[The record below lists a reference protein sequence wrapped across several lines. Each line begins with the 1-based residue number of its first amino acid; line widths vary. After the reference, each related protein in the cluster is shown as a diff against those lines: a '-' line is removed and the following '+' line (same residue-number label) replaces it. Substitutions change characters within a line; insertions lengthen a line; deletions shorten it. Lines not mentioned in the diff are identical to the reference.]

1 MKQWTLL
8 LLSAILIADIAAA
21 LPKFSTR
28 QGAKCQSCH
37 INPSGK
43 GMRST
48 FGAAYGREE
57 LTMPT
62 FKDEYDFEE
71 YSTALND
78 YFSIGMDFRTLFY
91 YTESNAAT
99 GFFQMQGDLYLDLR
113 LNKQFRIYFDK
124 GLYSGFE
131 VFGLAKV
138 LPMNGYIKAGNFIP
152 SYGIRMDDH
161 TLFIRSGSYFP
172 LNPAIAS
179 YPQGLGFGQGSED
192 TGLEIGL
199 NPGIFTLN
207 AGLFNGRQGGL
218 AGSGGSKTK
227 AVVLRADANIFM
239 DVVNMTLGGS
249 FYNLPTSSGPGKTQI
264 WGGFGIITLSQNLTV
279 LGEVDFLQSYNTAV
293 SKQVTGNILYT
304 EVNYIL
310 FDGID
315 LKFGYE
321 FYDPNI
327 DLQDG
332 SISRITIG
340 AEFFPMSGVEVR
352 PVFRLNQEEPTDR
365 SNNEL
370 LVLFH
375 FFL

>member
-8 LLSAILIADIAAA
+8 LLSAILIADVAAA

-37 INPSGK
+37 VNPGGK

-62 FKDEYDFEE
+62 FKDSYDFEE
-71 YSTALND
+71 YSTELND

-91 YTESNAAT
+91 YTESNANSS
-99 GFFQMQGDLYLDLR
+99 FFQMQGDLYLDLR

-131 VFGLAKV
+131 IFGLAKV

-161 TLFIRSGSYFP
+161 TLFIRNGSYFP

-192 TGLEIGL
+192 TGLEFGL
-199 NPGIFTLN
+199 SPGIFTIN
-207 AGLFNGRQGGL
+207 AGIFNGRQGGL
-218 AGSGGSKTK
+218 AGSGGSRTK
-227 AVVLRADANIFM
+227 AVVLRADANIFT
-239 DVVNMTLGGS
+239 DAVNMTIGGS
-249 FYNLPTSSGPGKTQI
+249 FYNLPTSGGPGKMQI
-264 WGGFGIITLSQNLTV
+264 WGGFGVITLSQNLTI
-279 LGEVDFLQSYNTAV
+279 LGEVDFLQSHNSV
-293 SKQVTGNILYT
+293 LNKQVTGNVLYT
-304 EVNYIL
+304 EVNYLL
-310 FDGID
+310 FDGVD
-315 LKFGYE
+315 LKLGYE

-332 SISRITIG
+332 SISRITVG

-352 PVFRLNQEEPTDR
+352 PVFRINSEEPTDR